1 MNKEI
6 LRLALPNIITN
17 ITVPLL
23 GMVDLAIV
31 GHIGNETY
39 IGAIA
44 LGTTIFNLIYWNF
57 GFLRMGTSG
66 LAAQAYG
73 AGDNKEAM
81 RILVR
86 GLTIAICAA
95 ALLIALQY
103 PIALLSDAIL
113 NCSDETLNLTLSYFY
128 VRIWAAPATLGLYAI
143 KGWFIGMQNS
153 KTPMTVAIVLNIVN
167 IFASLAFVFWLKM
180 DIVGVALGTVIAQYS
195 GLVLAIILWFKHYG
209 NMRHLIDIR
218 GSLHKAEMKRFFKL
232 NRDIFL
238 RTLCLCAVFTFI
250 PAISASMGDLI
261 LAANT
266 LIMQLFTLFSYILDG
281 FAYAGESLVG
291 KYIGARNRESL
302 SKAIRFLVYW
312 GLIFTALFTMIYFFW
327 SENIYYILTNDS
339 NVIGEAMGYNLWT
352 MLIPLCGFAAFLFD
366 GIYIGATAAKSMRN
380 IMFVATAVFFAG
392 YFVLQPLLGNDGLW
406 IAFLLFLIFRGG
418 LMWLRYKKNVVEA
431 IKS

>member
-31 GHIGNETY
+31 GHIGDETY

-44 LGTTIFNLIYWNF
+44 LGTALFNLIYWNF

-73 AGDNKEAM
+73 AGDKAEAM

-86 GLTIAICAA
+86 GLTIALCAA
-95 ALLIALQY
+95 AVLIALQY
-103 PIALLSDAIL
+103 PIAKLSGLIL

-153 KTPMTVAIVLNIVN
+153 KSPMTVAITLNIVN
-167 IFASLAFVFWLKM
+167 IVASLAFVIWLKM

-195 GLVLAIILWFKHYG
+195 GLALAIILWFKHYG

-218 GSLHKAEMKRFFKL
+218 GSLHKSEMKRFFKL
-232 NRDIFL
+232 NGDIFL

-250 PAISASMGDLI
+250 PAISANMGDSI

-302 SKAIRFLVYW
+302 SKSIRYLVYW
-312 GLIFTALFTMIYFFW
+312 GLIFTALFSIIYFFW
-327 SENIYYILTNDS
+327 SENIYRILTSDG
-339 NVIGEAMGYNLWT
+339 NVI
-352 MLIPLCGFAAFLFD
+352 
-366 GIYIGATAAKSMRN
+366 
-380 IMFVATAVFFAG
+380 
-392 YFVLQPLLGNDGLW
+392 
-406 IAFLLFLIFRGG
+406 
-418 LMWLRYKKNVVEA
+418 
-431 IKS
+431 

>member
-1 MNKEI
+1 
-6 LRLALPNIITN
+6 
-17 ITVPLL
+17 
-23 GMVDLAIV
+23 MVDLAIV

-167 IFASLAFVFWLKM
+167 ILASLAFVIWLKM

-406 IAFLLFLIFRGG
+406 IAFLLFLVFRGG

>member
-73 AGDNKEAM
+73 AGDNEEAM

-167 IFASLAFVFWLKM
+167 IFASLAFVIWLKM

-312 GLIFTALFTMIYFFW
+312 GLIFTALFTLIYFFW

>member
-44 LGTTIFNLIYWNF
+44 LGTTLFNLIYWNF

-66 LAAQAYG
+66 LTAQAYG
-73 AGDNKEAM
+73 ANNNEEAM

-86 GLTIAICAA
+86 GIAIAICAA
-95 ALLIALQY
+95 FLLIALQY
-103 PIALLSDAIL
+103 PIAKLSELIL
-113 NCSDETLNLTLSYFY
+113 KCSDEALQLTLTYFY
-128 VRIWAAPATLGLYAI
+128 IRIWAAPATLGLYAI

-153 KTPMTVAIVLNIVN
+153 KSPMFIAIALNIVN
-167 IFASLAFVFWLKM
+167 IIASLAFVIWLDM
-180 DIVGVALGTVIAQYS
+180 DIAGVAWGTVIAQYS

-209 NMRHLIDIR
+209 HLRNEFDIK
-218 GSLHKAEMKRFFKL
+218 GSLQWTEMKRFFKL
-232 NRDIFL
+232 NGDIFL

-250 PAISASMGDLI
+250 PAISATMGDKV

-291 KYIGARNRESL
+291 KYIGAKNPTSL
-302 SKAIRFLVYW
+302 KKAIQHLIWW
-312 GLIFTALFTMIYFFW
+312 GIIFTAIFTILYFFW
-327 SENIYYILTNDS
+327 DEDIYRILTNEQ
-339 NVIGEAMGYNLWT
+339 NVIDEAMRFNVWT
-352 MLIPLCGFAAFLFD
+352 LLIPLCGFSAFLFD

-380 IMFVATAVFFAG
+380 IMFIATAVFFAG
-392 YFVLQPLLGNDGLW
+392 YFTLQPVLDNDGLW
-406 IAFLLFLIFRGG
+406 IAFLLFLIFRGV
-418 LMWLRYKKNVVEA
+418 LMWIRYRKVIITRSVA
-431 IKS
+431 

>member
-1 MNKEI
+1 
-6 LRLALPNIITN
+6 
-17 ITVPLL
+17 
-23 GMVDLAIV
+23 MVDLAIV